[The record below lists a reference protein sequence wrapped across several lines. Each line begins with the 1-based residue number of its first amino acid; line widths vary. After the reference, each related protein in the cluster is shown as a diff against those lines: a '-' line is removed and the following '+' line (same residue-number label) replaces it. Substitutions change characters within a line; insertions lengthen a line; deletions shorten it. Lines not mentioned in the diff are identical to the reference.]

1 MLCKELF
8 NCMAFFLFENYHPE
22 FLRVQRTYSRHQRTY
37 FSIFFISIKIL
48 TMYILLYILTKK
60 KGDDFMQATIQ
71 KWGNSQ
77 GIRIPKAFLEAL
89 GMMEN
94 DLVEL
99 SRVDDHIVIK
109 KAKKESKLTLEQIFK
124 DYEGESTA
132 EEFDWG
138 APVGKEV
145 W

>member
-1 MLCKELF
+1 
-8 NCMAFFLFENYHPE
+8 
-22 FLRVQRTYSRHQRTY
+22 
-37 FSIFFISIKIL
+37 
-48 TMYILLYILTKK
+48 
-60 KGDDFMQATIQ
+60 MQATIQ

-99 SRVDDHIVIK
+99 NRVDDNIVITK
-109 KAKKESKLTLEQIFK
+109 VKEKKELTLEEIFK
-124 DYEGESTA
+124 DYDGEYVA
-132 EEFDWG
+132 EKFDWG
-138 APVGKEV
+138 SPVGREV

>member
-1 MLCKELF
+1 MSVWMRIWNWRRRRIWKIS
-8 NCMAFFLFENYHPE
+8 AFPDK
-22 FLRVQRTYSRHQRTY
+22 
-37 FSIFFISIKIL
+37 FIDNGYTIV
-48 TMYILLYILTKK
+48 YTKNK

-89 GMMEN
+89 GMREN

-99 SRVDDHIVIK
+99 NRVDDNIVIT
-109 KAKKESKLTLEQIFK
+109 KAKKEKELTLEDIFK
-124 DYEGESTA
+124 DYNGEYAA
-132 EEFDWG
+132 EEFEWG
-138 APVGKEV
+138 SPVGKEV

>member
-1 MLCKELF
+1 
-8 NCMAFFLFENYHPE
+8 
-22 FLRVQRTYSRHQRTY
+22 
-37 FSIFFISIKIL
+37 
-48 TMYILLYILTKK
+48 
-60 KGDDFMQATIQ
+60 MQATIQ

-99 SRVDDHIVIK
+99 SRVDDNIVIK
-109 KAKKESKLTLEQIFK
+109 KVKKETELTLDDIFEG
-124 DYEGESTA
+124 YEGEVAA
-132 EEFDWG
+132 EEYDWG
-138 APVGKEV
+138 SPVGKEV

>member
-1 MLCKELF
+1 
-8 NCMAFFLFENYHPE
+8 
-22 FLRVQRTYSRHQRTY
+22 
-37 FSIFFISIKIL
+37 
-48 TMYILLYILTKK
+48 
-60 KGDDFMQATIQ
+60 MQAKIQ

-94 DLVEL
+94 DFVEL
-99 SRVDDHIVIK
+99 SRVDDNIIIRKV
-109 KAKKESKLTLEQIFK
+109 KKENTLTLEDIFK
-124 DYEGESTA
+124 DYDGESVA

-138 APVGKEV
+138 SPVGEEV

>member
-1 MLCKELF
+1 
-8 NCMAFFLFENYHPE
+8 
-22 FLRVQRTYSRHQRTY
+22 
-37 FSIFFISIKIL
+37 
-48 TMYILLYILTKK
+48 MYILQSK
-60 KGDDFMQATIQ
+60 KGDGLMQATIQ

-89 GMMEN
+89 GMAEN

-99 SRVDDHIVIK
+99 KRVDDNIVIT
-109 KAKKESKLTLEQIFK
+109 KAKAEKEITLDDIFK
-124 DYEGESTA
+124 DYKGESTV

-138 APVGKEV
+138 TPVGKEV

>member
-1 MLCKELF
+1 
-8 NCMAFFLFENYHPE
+8 
-22 FLRVQRTYSRHQRTY
+22 
-37 FSIFFISIKIL
+37 
-48 TMYILLYILTKK
+48 
-60 KGDDFMQATIQ
+60 MQATIQ

-94 DLVEL
+94 DVVEL
-99 SRVDDHIVIK
+99 NRVDENIVITK
-109 KAKKESKLTLEQIFK
+109 VKEKKEITLDDIFK
-124 DYEGESTA
+124 DFDEGYKA

-138 APVGKEV
+138 SPVGKEV

>member
-1 MLCKELF
+1 
-8 NCMAFFLFENYHPE
+8 
-22 FLRVQRTYSRHQRTY
+22 
-37 FSIFFISIKIL
+37 
-48 TMYILLYILTKK
+48 
-60 KGDDFMQATIQ
+60 MQVTIQ

-99 SRVDDHIVIK
+99 SRVDDNIVITK
-109 KAKKESKLTLEQIFK
+109 VKTEKELTLDDIFA
-124 DYEGESTA
+124 DYDGESTT

>member
-1 MLCKELF
+1 
-8 NCMAFFLFENYHPE
+8 
-22 FLRVQRTYSRHQRTY
+22 
-37 FSIFFISIKIL
+37 
-48 TMYILLYILTKK
+48 
-60 KGDDFMQATIQ
+60 MQAIIQ

-99 SRVDDHIVIK
+99 NRVDDNIVI
-109 KAKKESKLTLEQIFK
+109 SKVKGKNELTLEDIFK
-124 DYEGESTA
+124 DYNGEYEA
-132 EEFDWG
+132 EKFDWG
-138 APVGKEV
+138 SPVGKEV

>member
-1 MLCKELF
+1 VHFSYKVIDNVYTIVYTEYKE
-8 NCMAFFLFENYHPE
+8 
-22 FLRVQRTYSRHQRTY
+22 
-37 FSIFFISIKIL
+37 
-48 TMYILLYILTKK
+48 
-60 KGDDFMQATIQ
+60 GDDFMQATIQ

-89 GMMEN
+89 GMKEN

-99 SRVDDHIVIK
+99 GRVDDHIVIK
-109 KAKKESKLTLEQIFK
+109 KASKKQDLTLEDIFK
-124 DYEGESTA
+124 DYDGENKA

-138 APVGKEV
+138 SPVGKEV

>member
-1 MLCKELF
+1 
-8 NCMAFFLFENYHPE
+8 
-22 FLRVQRTYSRHQRTY
+22 
-37 FSIFFISIKIL
+37 
-48 TMYILLYILTKK
+48 
-60 KGDDFMQATIQ
+60 MQATIQ

-89 GMMEN
+89 GMKEN

-99 SRVDDHIVIK
+99 NRVDDNIVITKIKRK
-109 KAKKESKLTLEQIFK
+109 KDITLDDIF
-124 DYEGESTA
+124 EGYDGEDAA

-138 APVGKEV
+138 SPVGKEV

>member
-1 MLCKELF
+1 
-8 NCMAFFLFENYHPE
+8 
-22 FLRVQRTYSRHQRTY
+22 
-37 FSIFFISIKIL
+37 
-48 TMYILLYILTKK
+48 
-60 KGDDFMQATIQ
+60 MQATIQ

-77 GIRIPKAFLEAL
+77 GIRIPKAFLDAL

-99 SRVDDHIVIK
+99 SRVDDNIVITK
-109 KAKKESKLTLEQIFK
+109 VKSDKELTLDDIFR
-124 DYEGESTA
+124 DYDGESVT

-138 APVGKEV
+138 PPIGREV

>member
-1 MLCKELF
+1 
-8 NCMAFFLFENYHPE
+8 
-22 FLRVQRTYSRHQRTY
+22 
-37 FSIFFISIKIL
+37 
-48 TMYILLYILTKK
+48 MYILLYILMHKE
-60 KGDDFMQATIQ
+60 GDEFMQTTIQ

-89 GMMEN
+89 EMMEN

-99 SRVDDHIVIK
+99 SRVDDNIVIRK
-109 KAKKESKLTLEQIFK
+109 VKEKKELTLEDIFK
-124 DYEGESTA
+124 DYDGESAA

-138 APVGKEV
+138 ASVGKEV

>member
-1 MLCKELF
+1 
-8 NCMAFFLFENYHPE
+8 
-22 FLRVQRTYSRHQRTY
+22 
-37 FSIFFISIKIL
+37 
-48 TMYILLYILTKK
+48 
-60 KGDDFMQATIQ
+60 MQATIQ

-77 GIRIPKAFLEAL
+77 GIRIPKAFLDAL

-99 SRVDDHIVIK
+99 SRVDDNIVITK
-109 KAKKESKLTLEQIFK
+109 VKVDKELTLDDIFK
-124 DYEGESTA
+124 DYHGESSV

-138 APVGKEV
+138 SPVGKEV